1 MNIHSA
7 HCASTRAGSA
17 HSAPIA
23 NRRVAGFFAI
33 ASGLLALSGCR
44 LAPTCGDSNAPYL
57 KAASQPSLQ
66 IPEGLSSPDRSGAL
80 SIPPAPQLQEG
91 ARATNSKRCLDGP
104 PSYFSGSG
112 TPSAAPEEVVAA
124 WGQAWSERNVQGVL
138 ATYSK
143 EFVAPTASGTAQWL
157 EQRREQIATGA
168 VPSARLEDL
177 KVISQDDR
185 RIVTFV
191 QHFGSNAVRKELTL
205 VRENGIWRI
214 LNEQAVGVQ

>member
-1 MNIHSA
+1 MAGAWVIA
-7 HCASTRAGSA
+7 CA
-17 HSAPIA
+17 
-23 NRRVAGFFAI
+23 
-33 ASGLLALSGCR
+33 LLALSGCG

-57 KAASQPSLQ
+57 KAASQAPLQ

-80 SIPPAPQLQEG
+80 SIPPASPQLQQT
-91 ARATNSKRCLDGP
+91 ARVGNGKRCLDGP
-104 PSYFSGSG
+104 PSYFSGAG

-124 WGQAWSERNVQGVL
+124 WGQAWAERNVQGVL
-138 ATYSK
+138 AVYSK
-143 EFVAPTASGTAQWL
+143 EFVAPTASGTPEWL

-168 VPSARLEDL
+168 APSARLEDL

-205 VRENGIWRI
+205 VRENGVWRI